1 MTTTWLILA
10 RPPALSSVPAWTG
23 TKTGP
28 AAIAVNDA
36 VANVR
41 SRRKDL
47 DMPLSSYVNLT
58 SNCSTWIHAATI
70 GMKWNDRICA
80 APRNRK
86 GLALRGQFVVAREA
100 VANARQQRPS

>member
-10 RPPALSSVPAWTG
+10 RAPALSSVPAWTG

-28 AAIAVNDA
+28 AAIAINDT

-47 DMPLSSYVNLT
+47 DMPLSSYVNLM
-58 SNCSTWIHAATI
+58 SNRSTWIHAATI
-70 GMKWNDRICA
+70 GITWNDSIGEV
-80 APRNRK
+80 PHNKK
-86 GLALRGQFVVAREA
+86 GLNPRGKESTTIRMHLLPHAD
-100 VANARQQRPS
+100 